1 MFLFFFFVATLLQL
15 KTLVLVFYWFYFFK
29 ERQAL
34 NVKVLIAFCTSVH
47 QTCVQ
52 DALIWCLTKLWDSC
66 RKLLASEGG
75 RTFDQLLIE
84 VKYSSQFSTAFTCC
98 KCWILRALNIL
109 SFCILPH
116 TDDAGRGC
124 TAHIWYFMSPKTL
137 RSIAELSLK
146 EKKNNKKR
154 PDYLKESVSLWQ
166 PIE

>member
-1 MFLFFFFVATLLQL
+1 MFLGGFLCCYTITLL

-29 ERQAL
+29 EQQTL
-34 NVKVLIAFCTSVH
+34 NVKVLITFRIWVH

-52 DALIWCLTKLWDSC
+52 DAQIRCLTKLWDSC

-75 RTFDQLLIE
+75 RTFDQLLIG

-116 TDDAGRGC
+116 SDDAGRCC
-124 TAHIWYFMSPKTL
+124 TAQVWSFMSPKTL
-137 RSIAELSLK
+137 RSIAEVTLK
-146 EKKNNKKR
+146 EEKNPKSG
-154 PDYLKESVSLWQ
+154 L
-166 PIE
+166 II